1 MNSQETLNKIM
12 TLLNLSEEKQ
22 EVAVE
27 LATEKLDNGAT
38 LEAAAFE
45 AGAEVFVVTE
55 DAKVPAPVGEHT
67 LEDGRVLVI
76 VEEGIIDSIGEAQE
90 EEAEESTPDQE
101 PAEEEM
107 AEEVALT
114 EARVREIVQEMLG
127 QYKEDMATEE
137 EATEEPKEE
146 LSAEVK
152 EEVKEEVELSVDEPA
167 AEPIKHSP
175 EAAAKEMIRMGKNAK
190 GGTTASVFA
199 KMANFNR

>member
-22 EVAVE
+22 EVTVE

-55 DAKVPAPVGEHT
+55 DAKVPAPVGNHT

-90 EEAEESTPDQE
+90 EEAKESTPDQE
-101 PAEEEM
+101 PAEEDL
-107 AEEVALT
+107 AEDEVALT

-137 EATEEPKEE
+137 EAKEEPKEE

-190 GGTTASVFA
+190 AGTTASVFA
-199 KMANFNR
+199 KMAQFK